1 MKRSA
6 EHESSRKTTKFKK
19 VENPYLSP
27 YAQSRCQAYCTPQP
41 GDVDNEKNTMDK
53 KETAESSIN
62 VSKIPKVQNPY
73 LSSRVSRQ
81 SEKITSPASTTFA
94 TAPGKEEQVTNI
106 MTVEQQPV
114 IDEVKTIANFSTN
127 EEKEIREAEDNLL
140 ASIPELLSNTKSN
153 VEEQSKTG
161 NSEKIDMK
169 FYSNI
174 FGADDDIDIEDM
186 LNDKEI
192 GDDELL
198 KSLGYSEH
206 YKLNE
211 EDGKYYCKLCETH
224 TCIWNDI
231 EDEILK
237 MVRDDFGDDVV
248 VDENTR
254 LWKRINQPSLDCEI
268 DIKESRKKR
277 WKLYEKIA
285 HLEFGEN
292 LGKDTQVTISR
303 CNEYH
308 VRSMYPAN
316 KYCGPIDFEQCSIVY
331 TYE

>member
-1 MKRSA
+1 MKRST
-6 EHESSRKTTKFKK
+6 EQESSRKTTKFKK

-27 YAQSRCQAYCTPQP
+27 STQSRSRAYCTPQP
-41 GDVDNEKNTMDK
+41 GDVENEKHTVDK
-53 KETAESSIN
+53 KQTAKSSIN
-62 VSKIPKVQNPY
+62 VSKFPKVKNPY

-81 SEKITSPASTTFA
+81 VEKITSPASTA
-94 TAPGKEEQVTNI
+94 NDTAPGKVEQVTNLI
-106 MTVEQQPV
+106 TVEQQPV
-114 IDEVKTIANFSTN
+114 IDEVKTIANLSKN
-127 EEKEIREAEDNLL
+127 EEKEIKEAEDNLL
-140 ASIPELLSNTKSN
+140 ASIPESLSNTKSN
-153 VEEQSKTG
+153 VKNKTE
-161 NSEKIDMK
+161 NSENIDME

-198 KSLGYSEH
+198 KSLGYSER
-206 YKLNE
+206 YKLNQ

-237 MVRDDFGDDVV
+237 MVRDDFGDDLV

-254 LWKRINQPSLDCEI
+254 LWKRIHQPSLDCKI